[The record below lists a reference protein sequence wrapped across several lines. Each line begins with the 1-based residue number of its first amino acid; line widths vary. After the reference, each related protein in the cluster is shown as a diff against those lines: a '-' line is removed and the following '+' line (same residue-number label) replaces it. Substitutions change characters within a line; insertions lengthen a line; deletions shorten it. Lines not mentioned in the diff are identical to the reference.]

1 MKTFLILPH
10 QLFAEEYLPEEEY
23 EYVLWEH
30 PQYFTK
36 YNYNK
41 KRLVMH
47 RASMKYYQD
56 YLKKNKHKVIYYGNI
71 PNISLNT
78 IIIKSD

>member
-30 PQYFTK
+30 P
-36 YNYNK
+36 
-41 KRLVMH
+41 
-47 RASMKYYQD
+47 
-56 YLKKNKHKVIYYGNI
+56 NI
-71 PNISLNT
+71 LLNT
-78 IIIKSD
+78 IITKSD

>member
-23 EYVLWEH
+23 EYILWEH

-41 KRLVMH
+41 ND
-47 RASMKYYQD
+47 D
-56 YLKKNKHKVIYYGNI
+56 YILLCLCYH
-71 PNISLNT
+71 L
-78 IIIKSD
+78 